1 MEGDHAQQADSTEEG
16 NIGRASSSVYHA
28 FFRQEW
34 MNQAW
39 DSQNFKFS
47 INPLKGNLELYML
60 KSAFFLKVIL
70 TPQPGCQSYSY
81 FHFKW
86 RGVRCNIVR

>member
-60 KSAFFLKVIL
+60 KSAIFLKVIL
-70 TPQPGCQSYSY
+70 TPAGLSVLLVFPL
-81 FHFKW
+81 
-86 RGVRCNIVR
+86 